1 MLKPVLIFKGVRML
15 NILILSVLLLL
26 VSTASFAV
34 SETAVNG
41 REILEK
47 MADYQRSITD
57 SAFVKSRL
65 SSCQYGIKAN
75 KITCVEDP
83 RVKLLEAVGIN
94 YGKGNKDTK
103 DVTIV
108 VSPAAEKGVGM
119 LNYTYDEPG
128 KDNETWLYL
137 SALGKVKRIAS
148 GNSED
153 DSEPASLFGSEFTTE
168 DTDTGKLD
176 DYTINVLGEA
186 TEAGRPVWKIE
197 TLPNAERAR
206 KTRYARTVLYVDKER
221 FVSLRA
227 EMYDKQPK
235 EIKRLLTSK
244 VDEIKGVWTARSQTM
259 MNLVTNRLSNM
270 VRTEI
275 NTDVSIPE
283 DFLTQ
288 RTLTDVA
295 FRETTLEKLRS
306 QLK

>member
-1 MLKPVLIFKGVRML
+1 MLKSLGFARSLVIVYIFGLTVQYGYAGE
-15 NILILSVLLLL
+15 NN
-26 VSTASFAV
+26 AP
-34 SETAVNG
+34 NG
-41 REILEK
+41 RDILEK
-47 MADYQRSITD
+47 MSDFQRSITD

-65 SSCQYGIKAN
+65 SSCQYGIKDN
-75 KITCVEDP
+75 KITCADTP

-94 YGKGNKDTK
+94 YGKAKKDTK
-103 DVTIV
+103 AVTIV
-108 VSPAAEKGVGM
+108 VEPASEKGVGM
-119 LNYTYDEPG
+119 LNYTFDETG

-148 GNSED
+148 GNSDD

-176 DYTINVLGEA
+176 DYTINMLGESQ
-186 TEAGRPVWKIE
+186 ESGRPVWKIE
-197 TLPNAERAR
+197 MLPNVERA
-206 KTRYARTVLYVDKER
+206 KKSRYGRRVLFVDKER

-227 EMYDKQPK
+227 ELYDKQNK
-235 EIKRLLTSK
+235 EIKRMLTSK

-259 MNLVTNRLSNM
+259 LNLVTNRLSNM
-270 VRTEI
+270 ARTEI
-275 NTDVSIPE
+275 NTEVSIPE

-295 FRETTLEKLRS
+295 FRETTLENLRA

>member
-1 MLKPVLIFKGVRML
+1 
-15 NILILSVLLLL
+15 
-26 VSTASFAV
+26 
-34 SETAVNG
+34 
-41 REILEK
+41 
-47 MADYQRSITD
+47 
-57 SAFVKSRL
+57 
-65 SSCQYGIKAN
+65 
-75 KITCVEDP
+75 
-83 RVKLLEAVGIN
+83 VGIN
-94 YGKGNKDTK
+94 YGPAKKDTK
-103 DVTIV
+103 TVTLV
-108 VSPAAEKGVGM
+108 EAPAAEKGVGM
-119 LNYTYDEPG
+119 LNFTYDEPG

-176 DYTINVLGEA
+176 DYTINILEETV
-186 TEAGRPVWKIE
+186 EAGRPVWKIE

-221 FVSLRA
+221 YVSLRA
-227 EMYDKQPK
+227 EMYDKQAK

-259 MNLVTNRLSNM
+259 LNLVTNRLSNM

-275 NTDVSIPE
+275 NTGVSIPE